1 MFIALILT
9 VVIEAAVM
17 FAMTRSKE
25 WVKFNLYCNLITNPL
40 LNLGLMYVTRH
51 AEGLYFFAL
60 LTGELLVLI
69 SEWILYKLMSDA
81 NSAKCFVRSLVTNA
95 VSCAIGLFLSLF
107 W

>member
-40 LNLGLMYVTRH
+40 INLGLMYVTRH
-51 AEGLYFFAL
+51 AEGLYYIAL
-60 LTGELLVLI
+60 LIGELLVLI
-69 SEWILYKLMSDA
+69 SEWILYKLMSDT
-81 NSAKCFVRSLVTNA
+81 NLTKCFVRSFVTNA
-95 VSCAIGLFLSLF
+95 VSCVIGLVLSLF